1 MLRTERLENIEL
13 FILDRPE
20 AGNSISAELTTAL
33 LEKLEA
39 LKSDNNLHALIITGA
54 GDKFFC
60 TGGDIKQYRS
70 IKDKESLNRHFNRT
84 RLIMDTLEQLEC
96 PVISAING
104 YALGGGA
111 ELILCTDY
119 RVAIKGAKI
128 GWPQARLGIIPA
140 WNGIDR
146 LVRDCGPRVASNL
159 MLTGKQIDAE
169 KAKTLGLIDEV
180 INDNDVVDAALSY
193 AGLLAESSPLALKAT
208 KRIIKSCS
216 KMKSEEVRKLQYDI
230 FPDLW
235 FSVDHKEAE
244 KAFTEKRKPLFTGR

>member
-70 IKDKESLNRHFNRT
+70 IKDKENLNRHFNRT

-235 FSVDHKEAE
+235 FSADHKEAE

>member
-169 KAKTLGLIDEV
+169 EAKTLGLIDEV

-235 FSVDHKEAE
+235 FSADHKEAE

>member
-235 FSVDHKEAE
+235 FSADHKEAE

>member
-1 MLRTERLENIEL
+1 MLRSERLKNIEL
-13 FILDRPE
+13 LILDRPD

-33 LEKLEA
+33 LEKLER

-70 IKDKESLNRHFNRT
+70 IKDKKSLNDHFNRT
-84 RLIMDTLEQLEC
+84 RLVMDTLEELEC

-111 ELILCTDY
+111 ELVLCTDY
-119 RVAIKGAKI
+119 RLAIQGAKI

-159 MLTGKQIDAE
+159 MFTGKQIEAAE
-169 KAKTLGLIDEV
+169 AKVLGLIDQV
-180 INDNDVVDAALSY
+180 IDNNNIVDAALSY
-193 AGLLAESSPLALKAT
+193 AKSLEGSAPLALKAT

-216 KMKSEEVRKLQYDI
+216 KMTTEDVRKLQYDI

-235 FSVDHKEAE
+235 FSADHKEAE
-244 KAFTEKRKPLFTGR
+244 KAFSEKRKPIFSGR

>member
-39 LKSDNNLHALIITGA
+39 LKSDNSLHALIITGA
-54 GDKFFC
+54 GKKFFC
-60 TGGDIKQYRS
+60 TGGDIKQYQS
-70 IKDKESLNRHFNRT
+70 IQDKESLNNHFNRT
-84 RLIMDTLEQLEC
+84 RLIMDTLEELEC

-119 RVAIKGAKI
+119 RVAIEGAKI

-159 MLTGKQIDAE
+159 MLTGKQI
-169 KAKTLGLIDEV
+169 
-180 INDNDVVDAALSY
+180 DAALSY

-235 FSVDHKEAE
+235 FSADHKEAE

>member
-54 GDKFFC
+54 GKKFFC
-60 TGGDIKQYRS
+60 TGGDIKQYQS
-70 IKDKESLNRHFNRT
+70 IKDKESLNSHFNRT
-84 RLIMDTLEQLEC
+84 RLIMDTLEELEC

-119 RVAIKGAKI
+119 RVAVKSAKI

-159 MLTGKQIDAE
+159 MFTGKQIDAE
-169 KAKTLGLIDEV
+169 EAKTLGLVDEV

-216 KMKSEEVRKLQYDI
+216 KMKSEEVRKLQYEI
-230 FPDLW
+230 FPGLW
-235 FSVDHKEAE
+235 FSADHKEAE
-244 KAFTEKRKPLFTGR
+244 KAFTEKRKPLFSGR